1 MPWMCPKCRKKFKH
15 ANQSHSCAR
24 VDLAEHFKNKSPL
37 VKATFDR
44 LMTELSKLSNI
55 TVNPV
60 KSSIQVKG
68 KTTFLSI
75 KPTRDYLG
83 IEFLLDA
90 EVDEFPVYKTFRYS
104 KTRIAHFTALEEPR
118 SVTKKLMKLLTRSH
132 MLGNK

>member
-1 MPWMCPKCRKKFKH
+1 M
-15 ANQSHSCAR
+15 
-24 VDLAEHFKNKSPL
+24 AELN
-37 VKATFDR
+37 
-44 LMTELSKLSNI
+44 KLSDV
-55 TVNPV
+55 TVKPV

-90 EVDEFPVYKTFRYS
+90 KVDEFPIYKTFQYS
-104 KTRIAHFTALEEPR
+104 KKRIAHFAVLETPR
-118 SVTKKLMKLLTRSH
+118 GVTRKLMKLLTRSH